1 MQDHKLKILFQ
12 ERAYR
17 LVKGAMIV
25 IAIIML
31 GYVAYA
37 ASTQTISNTGTITP
51 GNKNFALAVPT
62 CGGGGSPSGGGT
74 PLCEFVSQPTC
85 GNTSGTYNTA
95 TTTYT
100 IADWSIVQGGSQTK
114 YVCLENTGASTTA
127 TVAWAAG
134 AGTPTGL
141 TCTSTT
147 VAKAIGN
154 NAFLALDLTCNVS
167 LATNQATGVDYGSFT
182 IN

>member
-1 MQDHKLKILFQ
+1 
-12 ERAYR
+12 
-17 LVKGAMIV
+17 MII

-37 ASTQTISNTGTITP
+37 ATTQTISNTGSITV
-51 GNKNFALAVPT
+51 GTKNFALAVPT
-62 CGGGGSPSGGGT
+62 CGSGGSSSSGGT

-85 GNTSGTYNTA
+85 SGTSGTYNSS

-114 YVCLENTGASTTA
+114 YVCLENTGASTTT
-127 TVAWAAG
+127 TVSWAAG

-147 VAKAIGN
+147 VAKSIGN
-154 NAFLALDLTCNVS
+154 NAFLAIDLTCNVS
-167 LATNQATGVDYGSFT
+167 LATNAGTGVDYGSFT
-182 IN
+182 IS